1 MFSHDRLVS
10 IKYVKE
16 VTSLSRT
23 RIWQLEN
30 EGKFPQGT
38 RYSKRCCRWRESE
51 VQAWIAGEW
60 EAE

>member
-1 MFSHDRLVS
+1 MKGRDKLVNFH
-10 IKYVKE
+10 YVKE
-16 VTSLSRT
+16 ATSLSRT
-23 RIWQLEN
+23 RIWQLEK

-60 EAE
+60 EGE